1 MSLKVGYKDLN
12 FVLITRRMKVEQLYT
27 GCLAQGAYYIESNGE
42 AAIIDPLRTV
52 DGYVR
57 MAKERGAKIK
67 YIFETHFHADFVSG
81 HVTLAK
87 ETGAP
92 IIYGPTAK
100 TNFDAIIAE
109 DGQEF
114 KLGNVTIKL
123 LHTPGHTMESS
134 SYLLIDENGK
144 NHALFSGD
152 TLFLGDVGRP
162 DLAQKAASMTQ
173 EELAGILYD
182 SLRNKVMTLEDDVI
196 VYPGH
201 GAGSACGKNMSSETI
216 GSIGHEKATNYA
228 LRADMTKD
236 EFVKELTD
244 GLMAPPAYFPLN
256 VKMNKEGYDDFEQVL
271 DRAET
276 GLSVD
281 AFEAAANE
289 TGAVLLDTRH
299 QSEFAK
305 GFIPKSTFIGIDG
318 GFAPWVGALIKDVE
332 QPILLIAEEGRREE
346 VITRLSRVGFDNV
359 IGYLEGGFEA
369 WKAAGKEVDSFESIS
384 AEDLAK
390 IQSEDNVKIC
400 DVRKPGE
407 YAAEHID
414 GACTAPLDDLNNYLE
429 KFDANKT
436 NYIHCLG
443 GYRSVI
449 AISILKARG
458 IHNVVDVLGGF
469 KAIEKADF
477 KLTDFVCPTTS

>member
-1 MSLKVGYKDLN
+1 
-12 FVLITRRMKVEQLYT
+12 MKVEQLYT

-52 DGYVR
+52 DGYIR
-57 MAKERGAKIK
+57 MADERGAKIK

-92 IIYGPTAK
+92 IIYGPTAN
-100 TNFDAIIAE
+100 TDFEATIAE

-134 SYLLIDENGK
+134 CYLLIDENGK
-144 NHALFSGD
+144 DHALFSGD

-173 EELAGILYD
+173 EDLAGILFD
-182 SLRNKVMTLEDDVI
+182 SLRNKVMTLADEVI

-201 GAGSACGKNMSSETI
+201 GAGSACGKNMSSETV

-228 LRADMTKD
+228 LRADMTKE

-256 VKMNKEGYDDFEQVL
+256 VKMNKEGYDDFDQVL
-271 DRAET
+271 NRAEKA
-276 GLSVD
+276 LSVE

-299 QSEFAK
+299 QSVFSK

-318 GFAPWVGALIKDVE
+318 GFAPWVGALIKDVK
-332 QPILLIAEEGRREE
+332 QPILLIAEEDRREE

-369 WKAAGKEVDSFESIS
+369 WKAAGKEVDSFDSIS

-390 IQSEDNVKIC
+390 IQTEDQVKIC

-429 KFDANKT
+429 KFDADKT
-436 NYIHCLG
+436 NYVHCLG